1 MAALQ
6 MLFKIISHI
15 INSET
20 VHFFRRKDAVCNGF
34 KRQYCII
41 KLLCTGY
48 MSKL

>member
-20 VHFFRRKDAVCNGF
+20 VHFSGAKMQHAMVSKDSTV
-34 KRQYCII
+34 
-41 KLLCTGY
+41 L
-48 MSKL
+48 